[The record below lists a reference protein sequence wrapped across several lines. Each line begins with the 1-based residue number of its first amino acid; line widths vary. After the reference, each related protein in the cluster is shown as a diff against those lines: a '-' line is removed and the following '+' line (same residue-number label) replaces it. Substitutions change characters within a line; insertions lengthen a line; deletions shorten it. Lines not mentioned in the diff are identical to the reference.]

1 MDIKNLLENEIKNRN
16 YYEVS
21 EENPDP
27 ILIARKYKDE
37 KISLI
42 CSLFAY
48 GKASLIVK
56 FLKKINFKILEE
68 SDEEIRKYFKDY
80 KYRFQTNEDIV
91 QFFITLK
98 RVDNLEELFL
108 KGYQKENFV
117 IDGIDSIL
125 EEFYKIN
132 SYDSKGYRFLIGN
145 RYKGKTKGSSPYKRW
160 NMFLRW
166 MVRNDNID
174 FGLWKNVKKSDL
186 IIPLDTHTFNVSHK
200 LDLLSRKTYDLESAI
215 LLTNKL
221 KEFDENDPVKYDFA
235 IYRLGQNNEIVF
247 IK

>member
-1 MDIKNLLENEIKNRN
+1 MDIKNLLENEVKNRT

-27 ILIARKYKDE
+27 ILIAQKYKDE

-56 FLKKINFKILEE
+56 FLKKIDFDILNET
-68 SDEEIRKYFKDY
+68 DEEIIKYFKDF
-80 KYRFQTNEDIV
+80 KYRFQTNEDIA

-98 RVDNLEELFL
+98 RVDSLEELFL

-132 SYDSKGYRFLIGN
+132 FYDLKGYRFLIGN

-235 IYRLGQNNEIVF
+235 IYRLGQNNDIVS

>member
-1 MDIKNLLENEIKNRN
+1 VDIKTLLEKEIKNKS

-21 EENPDP
+21 EKNPDP
-27 ILIARKYKDE
+27 ILIAKKYKNE

-56 FLKKINFKILEE
+56 FLQKIDFDILKE
-68 SDEEIRKYFKDY
+68 SDEEIKKYFKDY
-80 KYRFQTNEDIV
+80 KYRFQNSRDIAE
-91 QFFITLK
+91 FFITLK
-98 RVDNLEELFL
+98 RVESLEELFL
-108 KGYQKENFV
+108 KGYKKDNFV
-117 IDGIDSIL
+117 IDGIDSVL
-125 EEFYKIN
+125 EEFYKVNPYI
-132 SYDSKGYRFLIGN
+132 SQGYKFLIGN

-166 MVRNDNID
+166 MVRSDEID

-200 LDLLSRKTYDLESAI
+200 LGLLNRKTYDLESAI

-221 KEFDENDPVKYDFA
+221 KEFDKSDPVKYDFA
-235 IYRLGQNNEIVF
+235 IYRLGQNENL
-247 IK
+247 